1 MNIDLIW
8 HTGHW
13 TGWTK
18 SGLLPKWI
26 VNTVD
31 NDPQRTLD
39 SIQIRPVQSGHRKNE
54 QWALEKYTVDKTD
67 MGKIHSGQDGHW
79 KNGQRTKWTEDTSQK
94 RQWVVHGGQS
104 ERWINCTVPERSLL
118 GMRPK
123 TNLVDMSANLG
134 TPQPPDILRTAIKKY
149 SFFVF
154 SPILDVSQGVAP
166 PPFCFFSDFDA
177 CPKRKGV
184 NIFL

>member
-1 MNIDLIW
+1 MDILQVDGVHNDKDIVQRTNWTVGRLNIDLIW

-79 KNGQRTKWTEDTSQK
+79 KNTQWTRWTLEKWTADK
-94 RQWVVHGGQS
+94 VDGGHFTEKTVGS
-104 ERWINCTVPERSLL
+104 PRWT
-118 GMRPK
+118 K
-123 TNLVDMSANLG
+123 
-134 TPQPPDILRTAIKKY
+134 
-149 SFFVF
+149 
-154 SPILDVSQGVAP
+154 
-166 PPFCFFSDFDA
+166 
-177 CPKRKGV
+177 
-184 NIFL
+184 